1 MRYPKR
7 WVIMVVNAARYIKIM
22 IWLSVVMLSAEVLFF
37 GNGGGVGAAL
47 IISDIGIF
55 LETKEKA

>member
-1 MRYPKR
+1 
-7 WVIMVVNAARYIKIM
+7 MVVNAARYIKIM